1 MVLGKGMVKEDVT
14 ITSNPRRNV
23 KPRRIATMVRKPL
36 IRFNN
41 KF

>member
-1 MVLGKGMVKEDVT
+1 MVSGKGMVKEDVK
-14 ITSNPRRNV
+14 ITSN
-23 KPRRIATMVRKPL
+23 PRRIATMVRKPL